1 MASGNEML
9 EINKSVGLEY
19 IEALKKVVEIRESR
33 CDQYGNSYLTD
44 DFLFLK
50 YQVENKMKRFGLQ
63 ITRENNVEDLKNI
76 ESALD
81 SALDAAN
88 YCIFM
93 ISKILKQ
100 ADDK

>member
-93 ISKILKQ
+93 ISKILKRL
-100 ADDK
+100 DDE